1 MKKHRWVL
9 RVPLLLA
16 ALLIWLV
23 VAVPARALDPGKS
36 FYHYVRDTWSLQEG
50 LPQISVQA
58 IAQDRRGYLWI
69 GTQSGLARFDGIR
82 FVTYT
87 PDNTPGIP
95 GIWIRSLYLDKAGK
109 LWIGTYKG
117 LAVHEGNTFSTIA
130 VAGKGDAVVLDV
142 FDIKEV
148 GGRLMVA
155 SNQGL
160 YALQNGVLQHQPG
173 SPAVTQS
180 LLPRSDGLRIG
191 SLGGVYHLNGQ
202 RLKGRDYTFQALP
215 AGLEKALVTSLVDA
229 QGKLWAGTT
238 QGLYVHDQG
247 TWSPAST
254 RPELQDAPTSML
266 LEDHDHN
273 LWVASNAGIARFNQG
288 TLSELI
294 PDSNPS
300 TFRSV
305 ISAFED
311 REGNLWF
318 GSQWNGLTRFWNGW
332 TKRYS
337 SPQGLNEPLVWSLAK
352 APDGAIWVGTNN
364 GLSVLRDGHFKTV
377 LAGTDLP
384 HPHAYNLLADADRIW
399 VGTRR
404 GLVLYRNGK
413 VESPALFEPMANAQI
428 NGIVRM
434 RTGIIWIP
442 TSQGLF
448 RLQGDRLDHFG
459 AEQGLP
465 DPRTRLVKELADG
478 RLLVGTQDGLYL
490 LENDHFVP
498 QGLTTGLQPG
508 LDVTAIHELAN
519 GDWVL
524 GSLDQNIY
532 VLHDGRWQRISS
544 EQGLQDNPASYITED
559 STGYLWVIGIRGVE
573 RMPIADLARLREGKI
588 QKINAEMVLN
598 ERGDR
603 RSGQQGF
610 CCNGAG
616 NSKGFIDNDVL
627 WLPSRDGVV
636 ALDTKA
642 IIKNPVPPEVV
653 IERLQFQDR
662 WHDISASE
670 NLVLP
675 ADARDL
681 AFEFTAFSFQDPA
694 SATLS
699 YQLVGYDRDWRELQ
713 VVSPRTVNYT
723 NLPSGNYIFQV
734 KAANNAGVWGRSVAQ
749 LPFRITPRFQ
759 ETPLFFALGLLL
771 LGTVLYAGYRMQHHV
786 HLSQRNQLEKQ
797 VNERTGQLH
806 VANIQLEHAS
816 QTDSLTGLRNYRYL
830 ANQIPAD
837 LAYYDREQA
846 RGAYSNHA
854 LVFAVIGFDN
864 AAGVVGSPQSTADI
878 MVLQHAA
885 QTLTRLVRAG
895 DYLAR
900 WHDDC
905 LLMVFRP
912 TPQRAVAALGERIRA
927 SIASQS
933 LDPGDGLHV
942 TLDCSVGLAEFPL
955 AHDGH
960 QLFGWEQAVELAGAG
975 LHWVRQDGGHG
986 WALLRPAQSADP
998 GNMLHDLG
1006 NNVARFIVEGR
1017 LEVVGSSMPGPSHP
1031 KDQGV

>member
-9 RVPLLLA
+9 RIPLLLS

-23 VAVPARALDPGKS
+23 VAGPARALDPDKS
-36 FYHYVRDTWSLQEG
+36 FHHYVRNTWSLQQG

-58 IAQDRRGYLWI
+58 IVQDRRGYLWV

-87 PDNTPGIP
+87 PHDTPGIP
-95 GIWIRSLYLDKAGK
+95 GIQIRSLYLDKAGK

-117 LAVHEGNTFSTIA
+117 LAVYDGRTFSSIA
-130 VAGKGDAVVLDV
+130 AAGTSDAGVLDIS
-142 FDIKEV
+142 DIKEV
-148 GGRLMVA
+148 KGRLLVA
-155 SNQGL
+155 SNHGL
-160 YALQNGVLQHQPG
+160 YALQDGVLQRQPG
-173 SPAVTQS
+173 SPAATQS
-180 LLPRSDGLRIG
+180 LLPRGDALWIG
-191 SLGGVYHLNGQ
+191 SLGGVF
-202 RLKGRDYTFQALP
+202 RLEGRNRQFHALP
-215 AGLEKALVTSLVDA
+215 AGLEKAVVTSLVDA

-238 QGLYVHDQG
+238 QGLYVLEQG
-247 TWSPAST
+247 VFSAASNK
-254 RPELQDAPTSML
+254 PELQDAPTTML
-266 LEDHDHN
+266 LEDHDRN
-273 LWVASNAGIARFNQG
+273 LWVASNAGIARFKKG

-294 PDSNPS
+294 PDSNPNG
-300 TFRSV
+300 FRSV

-318 GSQWNGLTRFWNGW
+318 GSQWNGLTRLWNGW
-332 TKRYS
+332 TERYS
-337 SPQGLNEPLVWSLAK
+337 TPQGLTEPLVWSLAK

-364 GLSVLRDGHFKTV
+364 GLSVLRNGHFESV
-377 LAGTDLP
+377 LAGTELP
-384 HPHAYNLLADADRIW
+384 HPHAYNLLADADKIW

-413 VESPALFEPMANAQI
+413 VERPAIFEPMANAKI
-428 NGIVRM
+428 NGILRT
-434 RTGIIWIP
+434 RTGTIWIP
-442 TSQGLF
+442 TSEGLF
-448 RLQGDRLDHFG
+448 RLQGDRLNQFG
-459 AEQGLP
+459 PEQGLLE
-465 DPRTRLVKELADG
+465 PRTRLVSELDDG

-490 LENDHFVP
+490 LENDRFVQ

-524 GSLDQNIY
+524 GSLDQSLHIR
-532 VLHDGRWQRISS
+532 HDGRWQRLSL
-544 EQGLQDNPASYITED
+544 EQGLQDNPAFYITED
-559 STGYLWVIGIRGVE
+559 SIGYLWVAGIRGVE
-573 RMPIADLARLREGKI
+573 RMPIADFARLREGKI

-662 WHDISASE
+662 WHDISAGE

-675 ADARDL
+675 EDARDL

-699 YQLVGYDRDWRELQ
+699 YQLVGYDPGWRELQ
-713 VVSPRTVNYT
+713 AVSPRTVNYT
-723 NLPSGNYIFQV
+723 NLPSGDYIFQV
-734 KAANNAGVWGRSVAQ
+734 KAANNAGVWGRSVAKF
-749 LPFRITPRFQ
+749 PFRITPRFH
-759 ETPLFFALGLLL
+759 ETPLFLALGLLL
-771 LGTVLYAGYRMQHHV
+771 LGTVLYAGYRRQHYV
-786 HLSQRNQLEKQ
+786 HLRQRNQLEQQ

-816 QTDSLTGLRNYRYL
+816 QTDPLTGLRNYRYL

-846 RGAYSNHA
+846 RGAYANHV

-864 AAGVVGSPQSTADI
+864 ATGVVGSPQSGIDATA
-878 MVLQHAA
+878 LQHAA

-905 LLMVFRP
+905 LLLVFRP
-912 TPQRAVAALGERIRA
+912 TPQLAVAALGERIRA
-927 SIASQS
+927 SIAGQS
-933 LDPGDGLHV
+933 LDPGDGLRV
-942 TLDCSVGLAEFPL
+942 ALDCSVGLAEFPL

-960 QLFGWEQAVELAGAG
+960 QLFGWEQAVELAEAT
-975 LHWVRQDGGHG
+975 LRWVRQDGGHG
-986 WALLRPAQSADP
+986 WALLRPAQSAVP

-1006 NNVARFIVEGR
+1006 NNVARLIAEGR
-1017 LEVVGSSMPGPSHP
+1017 LEVVGSSMPGPSHT
-1031 KDQGV
+1031 KDQEV

>member
-16 ALLIWLV
+16 ALLAWLLIAAPV
-23 VAVPARALDPGKS
+23 RALDPGKS
-36 FYHYVRDTWSLQEG
+36 FHHYVHDSWSLQEG

-58 IAQDRRGYLWI
+58 IAQDQRGYLWV

-82 FVTYT
+82 FVTHT

-95 GIWIRSLYLDKAGK
+95 GIWIRSLYVDKAGK

-117 LAVHEGNTFSTIA
+117 LAVHDGNSFSTIA
-130 VAGKGDAVVLDV
+130 VAGKGDAGVLDIL
-142 FDIKEV
+142 DIKEV
-148 GGRLMVA
+148 GGRLLVA

-160 YALQNGVLQHQPG
+160 YALHDGVLQHQPG
-173 SPAVTQS
+173 SPAVTQV
-180 LLPRSDGLRIG
+180 LLSRSDGLWIG
-191 SLGGVYHLNGQ
+191 SVGGVY
-202 RLKGRDYTFQALP
+202 RFDGRDHQFLALP
-215 AGLEKALVTSLVDA
+215 AGLEKAVVTSLVDA

-247 TWSPAST
+247 TWAAAST
-254 RPELQDAPTSML
+254 RPELQKAPTTML

-273 LWVASNAGIARFNQG
+273 LWVASNAGIARFNRG
-288 TLSELI
+288 SLSELI
-294 PDSNPS
+294 PDSNPNG
-300 TFRSV
+300 FRSV

-318 GSQWNGLTRFWNGW
+318 GSQWNGLTRLWNGW

-337 SPQGLNEPLVWSLAK
+337 TAQGLAEPLVWSLAK
-352 APDGAIWVGTNN
+352 APDGAIWVGTND
-364 GLSVLRDGHFKTV
+364 GLSVLRNGHFTSV
-377 LAGTDLP
+377 VTGAELP
-384 HPHAYNLLADADRIW
+384 HPHAYNLMADADRIW

-434 RTGIIWIP
+434 RTGIVWIP

-448 RLQGDRLDHFG
+448 RLHGDRLDHFG
-459 AEQGLP
+459 AKQGLR

-490 LENDHFVP
+490 LENDHFVL

-532 VLHDGRWQRISS
+532 VRHGGRWQRISS
-544 EQGLQDNPASYITED
+544 EQGLQDNPAFYITED

-573 RMPIADLARLREGKI
+573 RLPIADIAHLREGKI

-616 NSKGFIDNDVL
+616 NSKGFIDHDVL

-636 ALDTKA
+636 ALDTQA
-642 IIKNPVPPEVV
+642 IVKNPVPPEVV
-653 IERLQFQDR
+653 IERLQFKDR
-662 WHDISASE
+662 WHDIRAGE
-670 NLVLP
+670 DLVLP
-675 ADARDL
+675 EDARDL

-699 YQLVGYDRDWRELQ
+699 YQLVGYDKDWRELQ

-749 LPFRITPRFQ
+749 LPFRITPRFR
-759 ETPLFFALGLLL
+759 ETPLFLALGLLL
-771 LGTVLYAGYRMQHHV
+771 LGTVLYAGYRMQHHA

-806 VANIQLEHAS
+806 VANVQLEHAS
-816 QTDSLTGLRNYRYL
+816 QTDPLTGLRNYRYL

-837 LAYYDREQA
+837 LAYYDREQV
-846 RGAYSNHA
+846 RGAYSSHA

-864 AAGVVGSPQSTADI
+864 AAGAVGSPQSTGDTIA
-878 MVLQHAA
+878 LQHAA
-885 QTLTRLVRAG
+885 QTLTRSVRAG

-912 TPQRAVAALGERIRA
+912 TPQLAVAALGERIRA
-927 SIASQS
+927 NIASQS
-933 LDPGDGLHV
+933 LDPGDGLHI
-942 TLDCSVGLAEFPL
+942 TIDCSVGLAEFPL
-955 AHDGH
+955 AHDGL
-960 QLFGWEQAVELAGAG
+960 QLFGWEQAVELAEAALG
-975 LHWVRQDGGHG
+975 WVRQDGGHG

-998 GNMLHDLG
+998 GNMLHDLR

-1017 LEVVGSSMPGPSHP
+1017 LEVVDSSMRAPSHR
-1031 KDQGV
+1031 KDQEG